1 MTNKRVLF
9 VDDDKN
15 FLSGIQRS
23 LFRRF
28 DICVASSPQEGL
40 ELLTQETFSVV
51 ISDMKMPEM
60 TGIQFLTHIKNLYPD
75 TVRVLYTGYA
85 DQQTAIDAVNQ
96 GEIFRF
102 LTKPCSLELLIR
114 VVQDA
119 IRQYQLITSE
129 RELVE
134 KTLLGAI
141 DLLSQILSV
150 KNPTAQGQAKR
161 LKFYIHHLASALGYD
176 DLWFYEMAAM
186 LSRLGCLTIPAKL
199 FDRYLAEEI
208 LSDDDMSLI
217 NGHPAVAEELLL
229 NIPRMEDVAAAVA
242 LQNLPSSDFSEG
254 VARHYSDRVK
264 GAAQLLHVLNEYDH
278 QLNIRHRTYGSL
290 VKKLTANPLE
300 YHPDMVT
307 ALELLQSLK
316 VQYEPVSIGA
326 MELTMQM
333 QLAEDIFT
341 NTGVKLAASGQELT
355 DFLLIGI
362 KNYAKKIG
370 VKEPFTV
377 LAPIDF
383 VEKYQVRKGGGQ

>member
-28 DICVASSPQEGL
+28 DICVASSPTEGL
-40 ELLTQETFSVV
+40 ELLTQESFSVV

-60 TGIQFLTHIKNLYPD
+60 TGIQFLTHIKDLYPD

-85 DQQTAIDAVNQ
+85 DQQTAIEAVNQ

-161 LKFYIHHLASALGYD
+161 LKFYIHHLANALGYG
-176 DLWFYEMAAM
+176 DLWFYEMSAM
-186 LSRLGCLTIPAKL
+186 LSRLGCLTIPASL
-199 FDRYLAEEI
+199 FDRYLAEEE

-242 LQNLPSSDFSEG
+242 LQNLPCSEFSQG
-254 VARHYSDRVK
+254 AGQQYSERVRM
-264 GAAQLLHVLNEYDH
+264 AAQLLHVLNEYDH

-290 VKKLTANPLE
+290 VKKLAANPLE
-300 YHPDMVT
+300 YHPDMVA
-307 ALELLQSLK
+307 ALEQLQSMK

-377 LAPIDF
+377 LAPVDY
-383 VEKYQVRKGGGQ
+383 VEKHRVNKGVAK

>member
-1 MTNKRVLF
+1 MKDNRILF

-28 DICVASSPQEGL
+28 NICVAPSPAEGL
-40 ELLTQETFSVV
+40 AILAQESFSVV
-51 ISDMKMPEM
+51 VSDMKMPEM
-60 TGIQFLTHIKNLYPD
+60 TGIEFLTQIKELYPD

-85 DQQTAIDAVNQ
+85 DQQTAIEAVNQ

-102 LTKPCSLELLIR
+102 LTKPCSLEQLIR
-114 VVQDA
+114 VIQDA
-119 IRQYQLITSE
+119 VRQYQLITSE

-134 KTLLGAI
+134 KTLLGAV

-150 KNPTAQGQAKR
+150 KNPTAQSQAKR
-161 LKFYIHHLASALGYD
+161 LKFYIRHLASALGYA
-176 DLWFYEMAAM
+176 DLWFYEMTAM

-199 FDRYLAEEI
+199 YDRYLAEEN
-208 LSDDDMSLI
+208 LNDDDMSLI

-229 NIPRMEDVAAAVA
+229 NIPRMEDVAVAVA
-242 LQNLPSSDFSEG
+242 LQNLPCSEFSQG
-254 VARHYSDRVK
+254 NAQQYSERVRY
-264 GAAQLLHVLNEYDH
+264 AAQLLHLLNEYDR
-278 QLNIRHRTYGSL
+278 QVNIRHRSHAAAIN
-290 VKKLTANPLE
+290 KLAADSNE
-300 YHPDMVT
+300 YHPDMVA

-316 VQYEPVSIGA
+316 VQYEPVAIGA
-326 MELTMQM
+326 MDLTMHM
-333 QLAEDIFT
+333 QLVEDIFT

-377 LAPIDF
+377 LAPVDF
-383 VEKYQVRKGGGQ
+383 VKKYQGNNGGRL